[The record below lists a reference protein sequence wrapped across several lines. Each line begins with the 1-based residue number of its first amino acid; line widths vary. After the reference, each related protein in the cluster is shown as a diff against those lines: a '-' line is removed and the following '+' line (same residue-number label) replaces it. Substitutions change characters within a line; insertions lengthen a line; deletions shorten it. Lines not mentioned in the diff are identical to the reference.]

1 MLTKNDYLQAIEI
14 IENAIAKSINL
25 FESAIEFGLM
35 PNQILDILAKID
47 AAYALGSLSKSDWDA
62 YTNLYSKLESD
73 LQKDETDYH
82 SNKELSEIVQSIN
95 ELYKH
100 TKNDKDKK
108 ATFEL
113 GRILVRLK
121 GILFGSYNDFIDKYL
136 PFNQRTARTYTKLFF
151 DMGGEYSQENNNE
164 YEIEEITK
172 KINQLSSYTKNDP
185 DKKFAFEIGSLLV
198 RLKDLLPGS
207 YNEFV
212 DTYLPFTQRSARTYA
227 RTFFDMGGTYTP
239 DSSFEIKEDI
249 KSFLKK
255 EEQIED
261 EYNDTDALIS
271 ILKPQKIDLND
282 DYDERSKWWVD
293 RDEEGKIVKYN
304 YHIYIR
310 DSLPLSGYFTC
321 EQMEEIY
328 AKYPYVTQ
336 NTISRD
342 FPYITFPDF
351 KKILRC
357 FNITKDKLFP
367 LHIIETRS
375 EDELAAFALKAKES
389 AGYKK
394 MIEKKSEYFEK
405 RFKDVQ
411 KNLLEVQTD
420 RQWIEGV
427 LDKYFDENRNRSV
440 ETIRF
445 SDIQKESNGN
455 EARHPR
461 LFCFMSDLHI
471 GKFYKNPIYGR
482 GYDKDIAKERFE
494 QMAFHICREAHK
506 YDHLTILCGGDI
518 TESIMEDGLHHGIHK
533 HMDLFQ
539 DDQIMYALD
548 LFHSLFSTIFENTNF
563 KTIELLGLEGNHD
576 RIGSQRHD
584 DKNRTAAKVVYRFL
598 QREWKDK
605 VDVILAE
612 EGIINQK
619 RENICIISHHGDAN
633 LAKRKGDELVNLF
646 GDGKRFYHLVIKGH
660 FHHLEC
666 KEGTNFINITL
677 PSVCSADTYSI
688 TEFAQNSQ
696 PGFILGHQAEF
707 GLGFDFKKITLL

>member
-1 MLTKNDYLQAIEI
+1 MLSKSDYLQTIQI
-14 IENAIAKSINL
+14 IENAIKKSIGL
-25 FESAIEFGLM
+25 FESAREFGV
-35 PNQILDILAKID
+35 NQSQILDSLAKIE
-47 AAYALGSLSKSDWDA
+47 ASYAVGSLSKDDWNV
-62 YTNLYSKLESD
+62 YSNLFRELED
-73 LQKDETDYH
+73 NLQKEEESYD
-82 SNKELSEIVQSIN
+82 SNEEISKIVESIN
-95 ELYKH
+95 KLSQH

-108 ATFEL
+108 VAFEL
-113 GRILVRLK
+113 GNLLVRLK
-121 GILFGSYNDFIDKYL
+121 DLVFGSYNEFVDTYL

-151 DMGGEYSQENNNE
+151 DMGGEYKPNDSNE
-164 YEIEEITK
+164 EEIEEITR

-185 DKKFAFEIGSLLV
+185 DKKFAFEIGNLLV

-212 DTYLPFTQRSARTYA
+212 DTYLPFSQRSARTYA

-239 DSSFEIKEDI
+239 DNELEIKKDI

-255 EEQIED
+255 EEQRED
-261 EYNDTDALIS
+261 ENTDTDFLIS
-271 ILKPQKIDLND
+271 LLKPQKIDLND

-293 RDEEGKIVKYN
+293 RDEEGKVIKYN
-304 YHIYIR
+304 YHIYIQ
-310 DSLPLSGYFTC
+310 DSLPLSGSFTC

-394 MIEKKSEYFEK
+394 MIEQKSQYFEK

-411 KNLLEVQTD
+411 KNLLQVQTD

-427 LDKYFDENRNRSV
+427 LDKYFDENRKRSV

-445 SDIQKESNGN
+445 SDIKKDSDSESPN
-455 EARHPR
+455 HPR
-461 LFCFMSDLHI
+461 LFCLMSDLHI

-506 YDHLTILCGGDI
+506 YEHLTILCGGDI

-563 KTIELLGLEGNHD
+563 KSIELLGLEGNHD

-605 VDVILAE
+605 IDVILAE

-633 LAKRKGDELVNLF
+633 LAKKKGDELVNLF

-666 KEGTNFINITL
+666 KEGTNFLNITL
-677 PSVCSADTYSI
+677 PSICSADTYSI

-707 GLGFDFKKITLL
+707 GLGFDFKKITLF